1 MTRLV
6 LASTSPA
13 RRMLLTSAGLEFE
26 AMKPDME
33 ETDLKASMTLSDPAA
48 RAEMLAHAKAVS
60 LAIRLPDA
68 IVIGADQVLNF
79 NGQAFDKPETIA
91 EARRQLVQLRGRE
104 HWLEAAICCARGE
117 DVLWQHLGRARLV
130 MRPFTDMFLSQYLEQ
145 LGSDVL
151 TSVGGYKLEG
161 AGIQLFD
168 TIEGEYFTI
177 LGLPLLPL
185 LAFLRSQGAVAS

>member
-1 MTRLV
+1 
-6 LASTSPA
+6 
-13 RRMLLTSAGLEFE
+13 MLLTSAGLEFE

>member
-6 LASTSPA
+6 LASMSPA